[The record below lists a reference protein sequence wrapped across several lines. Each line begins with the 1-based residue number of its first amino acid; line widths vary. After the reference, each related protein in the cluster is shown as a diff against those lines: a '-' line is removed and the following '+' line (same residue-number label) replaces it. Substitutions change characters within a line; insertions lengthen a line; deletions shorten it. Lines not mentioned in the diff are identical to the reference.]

1 MLLVNLD
8 SWSSGVS
15 PRNRWPCHLDTHH
28 VLRHRATAV
37 GCSVHPLKR
46 QPSGQRK
53 DHSIRVSR
61 SSRTAL
67 ERTSGA
73 VGYAAAWRKGE
84 QWKCHKIHMGYQKP
98 MLPSAQPL
106 PEHWKRPP
114 IDVTPLDGRRPYGRP
129 GSDPDANR
137 VNFPGFADRYGR
149 KVFPRS
155 PTRSTGTAGGHDRS
169 RTQYQSEQAPC
180 LTQCSPWSGPDG
192 RPRRPDGILAVSSK
206 LWTDCTGIVR
216 PVRDVWRSAL
226 R

>member
-1 MLLVNLD
+1 MAM
-8 SWSSGVS
+8 SS
-15 PRNRWPCHLDTHH
+15 RYT
-28 VLRHRATAV
+28 
-37 GCSVHPLKR
+37 
-46 QPSGQRK
+46 
-53 DHSIRVSR
+53 SR
-61 SSRTAL
+61 STTPGNRGGLFRPPSEETAKQTAEGPQHPGLSIFTDGSRTD
-67 ERTSGA
+67 SGA

-114 IDVTPLDGRRPYGRP
+114 IDITPLDGRRPYGRP

-216 PVRDVWRSAL
+216 PVRDVWRAAL